1 MRKSARV
8 LVLSFLALLTTVV
21 LGVASAFMAAFA
33 LGAATALIVPGTG
46 TPNANNVALYRQ
58 HATDRFIAPFDP
70 NCTSTN
76 GCALK
81 GIDYPASFWPLG
93 FIGNWCPGYSCD
105 TWNVSVGKGVDALNS
120 ALTNANTGNDSVI
133 VFGYSQGGAVV
144 ASELDKIRNDPAL
157 LAKIAGVVT
166 IGGIENPDGGLW
178 SRLSFIPYLPILN
191 ITPHPAMPV
200 DIDALKGKIYT
211 VGFQY
216 DPVVYATLYWGNP
229 IAFLNALAAFE
240 TVHGYYLTP
249 NGNGPHDPIAYG
261 YTQDELV
268 DQVDCGKHPANCR
281 TDNYGN
287 TYVMI
292 PAKSLPLADL
302 VMSLVPSGLKP
313 IVKPFVDLVT
323 PVLKVIADLGY
334 DWSGD
339 PSVVRPLSIL
349 PFNPFQNWLAVAA
362 NLVVAAV
369 QGVQAFIGDLGKL
382 GVSTVAPDSTQTPSP
397 IRTMSLVG
405 PPSGEEKESLE
416 LPKNGAQV
424 EGQESQNLTHGQT
437 EQLENEGGQAV
448 VENAGVEVEVKQDPV
463 EVKQDP
469 VEVKQDPVEVKQDPV
484 QVKQDP
490 VQVKQDPVEVKQ
502 DPVQVKKDPVEVKQ
516 DPVQV
521 KKDPVEV
528 KKDPEDTKKDV
539 SGGSVSLNFSPK
551 PSTAAGTGGAT
562 GGQQE
567 PTGVAS
573 PTGTESEK
581 AAA

>member
-1 MRKSARV
+1 
-8 LVLSFLALLTTVV
+8 
-21 LGVASAFMAAFA
+21 
-33 LGAATALIVPGTG
+33 
-46 TPNANNVALYRQ
+46 
-58 HATDRFIAPFDP
+58 
-70 NCTSTN
+70 
-76 GCALK
+76 
-81 GIDYPASFWPLG
+81 
-93 FIGNWCPGYSCD
+93 
-105 TWNVSVGKGVDALNS
+105 
-120 ALTNANTGNDSVI
+120 
-133 VFGYSQGGAVV
+133 
-144 ASELDKIRNDPAL
+144 
-157 LAKIAGVVT
+157 
-166 IGGIENPDGGLW
+166 
-178 SRLSFIPYLPILN
+178 
-191 ITPHPAMPV
+191 
-200 DIDALKGKIYT
+200 
-211 VGFQY
+211 
-216 DPVVYATLYWGNP
+216 
-229 IAFLNALAAFE
+229 
-240 TVHGYYLTP
+240 
-249 NGNGPHDPIAYG
+249 
-261 YTQDELV
+261 
-268 DQVDCGKHPANCR
+268 
-281 TDNYGN
+281 
-287 TYVMI
+287 MI
-292 PAKSLPLADL
+292 PAKSLPLTDL

-339 PSVVRPLSIL
+339 PSEVRPLSIL

-416 LPKNGAQV
+416 LSKNGAQV
-424 EGQESQNLTHGQT
+424 EGQESQNLTQGQT

-448 VENAGVEVEVKQDPV
+448 VENAGVEVKQDPWRSSRIRWRSKQDPVEVKQDPVEVKQDPVEVKQDPVEVKQDPV

-490 VQVKQDPVEVKQ
+490 VQVK
-502 DPVQVKKDPVEVKQ
+502 KDPA
-516 DPVQV
+516 
-521 KKDPVEV
+521 EV

-567 PTGVAS
+567 PTGAAS

>member
-105 TWNVSVGKGVDALNS
+105 TWNVSVGAGFFAQNS
-120 ALTNANTGNDSVI
+120 AFTNVNTGNGSVI

-157 LAKIAGVVT
+157 LAKIAGAVT

-178 SRLSFIPYLPILN
+178 ARLGFIPYVPILN

-229 IAFLNALAAFE
+229 ISFLNALAALE

-249 NGNGPHDPIAYG
+249 NGNGPNDPIAYG
-261 YTQDELV
+261 YSEAELA
-268 DQVDCGKHPANCR
+268 DQMDCGKHPANCR
-281 TDNYGN
+281 KDKYGN

-292 PAKSLPLADL
+292 PAKSLPLTDF
-302 VMSLVPSGLKP
+302 VMSLVPSALKP
-313 IVKPFVDLVT
+313 IIKPFVDLVT

-334 DWSGD
+334 DFSGD

-349 PFNPFQNWLAVAA
+349 PFNPFQNWFAVAA
-362 NLVVAAV
+362 NLVVAGV
-369 QGVQAFIGDLGKL
+369 QGVQAFISDLGKL
-382 GVSTVAPDSTQTPSP
+382 GAGAGTVAPDSTQTPSP

-416 LPKNGAQV
+416 LSKNGAQV
-424 EGQESQNLTHGQT
+424 EGQESQNLTQGQT
-437 EQLENEGGQAV
+437 EQLENEGVQAV
-448 VENAGVEVEVKQDPV
+448 VENAG
-463 EVKQDP
+463 
-469 VEVKQDPVEVKQDPV
+469 VEVKQDPV

-490 VQVKQDPVEVKQ
+490 VQVKQDPVQ
-502 DPVQVKKDPVEVKQ
+502 I
-516 DPVQV
+516 

>member
-8 LVLSFLALLTTVV
+8 LVLSFLAFLTTVV

-46 TPNANNVALYRQ
+46 TPNANNVADYLS
-58 HATDRFIAPFDP
+58 HATDRYIKPFDP

-120 ALTNANTGNDSVI
+120 ALTNVNTGNGSVI

-178 SRLSFIPYLPILN
+178 SRLSFIPYVPILN

-200 DIDALKGKIYT
+200 DIAALKGKFYT

-216 DPVVYATLYWGNP
+216 DPVVYAPLYWGNP
-229 IAFLNALAAFE
+229 ISFLNALAAFE

-281 TDNYGN
+281 TDKYGN

-292 PAKSLPLADL
+292 PAKSLPLADV

-349 PFNPFQNWLAVAA
+349 PFNPFQNWIAVAA
-362 NLVVAAV
+362 KLVVAAV
-369 QGVQAFIGDLGKL
+369 QGIQAFIGDLGNV
-382 GVSTVAPDSTQTPSP
+382 GASTVAPDSTQTPSLM
-397 IRTMSLVG
+397 RTMSLVG
-405 PPSGEEKESLE
+405 PQSGEEKQSLE
-416 LPKNGAQV
+416 LSKNGAEAQ
-424 EGQESQNLTHGQT
+424 GQESQNLTQGQT
-437 EQLENEGGQAV
+437 EQLQNEGAEPLVDKSGVALQQDP
-448 VENAGVEVEVKQDPV
+448 VEVQQDPVEVKQDPV

-484 QVKQDP
+484 
-490 VQVKQDPVEVKQ
+490 EVKQ
-502 DPVQVKKDPVEVKQ
+502 
-516 DPVQV
+516 
-521 KKDPVEV
+521 DPVEV
-528 KKDPEDTKKDV
+528 KKDPEETKKDA
-539 SGGSVSLNFSPK
+539 SGGSVSLKFSPK
-551 PSTAAGTGGAT
+551 PSTAARTGGTT
-562 GGQQE
+562 GGQQD
-567 PTGVAS
+567 PTGAAS

>member
-93 FIGNWCPGYSCD
+93 FIGNWCPGYSCH
-105 TWNVSVGKGVDALNS
+105 NSYVSVGQGVDALNA
-120 ALTNANTGNDSVI
+120 ALTNVNTGNGSVI

-166 IGGIENPDGGLW
+166 IGGIEIPDGGLW
-178 SRLSFIPYLPILN
+178 SRLSFIPYVPILN

-200 DIDALKGKIYT
+200 DIAALKGKFYT

-216 DPVVYATLYWGNP
+216 DPVVYAPLYWGNP
-229 IAFLNALAAFE
+229 ISFLNALAAFE

-249 NGNGPHDPIAYG
+249 TGNGPHDPIAYG

-281 TDNYGN
+281 TDKYGN

-292 PAKSLPLADL
+292 PAKSLPLADV

-313 IVKPFVDLVT
+313 IIKPFVDLVT

-334 DWSGD
+334 DFSGD

-349 PFNPFQNWLAVAA
+349 PFNPFQNWFAVAA
-362 NLVVAAV
+362 NLVVAGV
-369 QGVQAFIGDLGKL
+369 QGVQAFISDLGKL
-382 GVSTVAPDSTQTPSP
+382 GAGAGTVAPDSTQTPSP
-397 IRTMSLVG
+397 IWTMSLVG

-416 LPKNGAQV
+416 LSKNGAQV
-424 EGQESQNLTHGQT
+424 EGQESQNLTQGQT

-484 QVKQDP
+484 E
-490 VQVKQDPVEVKQ
+490 VKQDPVEVKK
-502 DPVQVKKDPVEVKQ
+502 DPVQ
-516 DPVQV
+516 
-521 KKDPVEV
+521 V

-551 PSTAAGTGGAT
+551 PSTAARTGGAT

-567 PTGVAS
+567 PTGAAS

>member
-1 MRKSARV
+1 MRRSARV
-8 LVLSFLALLTTVV
+8 LVLSFLAFLTTVV

-46 TPNANNVALYRQ
+46 TPNANNVADYLS
-58 HATDRFIAPFDP
+58 HATDRYIKPFDP

-120 ALTNANTGNDSVI
+120 ALTNANTGNGSVI

-178 SRLSFIPYLPILN
+178 SRLSFIPSLPILT

-200 DIDALKGKIYT
+200 DIAALKGKFYT

-216 DPVVYATLYWGNP
+216 DPVVYAPLYWGNP
-229 IAFLNALAAFE
+229 ISFLNALAAFE
-240 TVHGYYLTP
+240 TVHGSYLTP
-249 NGNGPHDPIAYG
+249 NGNGAHDPIAYG

-281 TDNYGN
+281 TDKYGN

-302 VMSLVPSGLKP
+302 VMSLVPSGLNT
-313 IVKPFVDLVT
+313 IVNPFVDLGQT
-323 PVLKVIADLGY
+323 VLKVTADLGY

-382 GVSTVAPDSTQTPSP
+382 GTSTVAPNSTQTPSP

-416 LPKNGAQV
+416 LSKNGAQV
-424 EGQESQNLTHGQT
+424 EGQESQNLTQGQT

-448 VENAGVEVEVKQDPV
+448 GENAGVEVKQDPVEVKQDPVEVKQDPVEVKQDPVEVKQDPV

-490 VQVKQDPVEVKQ
+490 VEVKQ
-502 DPVQVKKDPVEVKQ
+502 DPL
-516 DPVQV
+516 
-521 KKDPVEV
+521 EV
-528 KKDPEDTKKDV
+528 KKDPEDSKKDV
-539 SGGSVSLNFSPK
+539 SGGRVSLNFSPK

-567 PTGVAS
+567 PTGEAS
-573 PTGTESEK
+573 PTGP
-581 AAA
+581 

>member
-120 ALTNANTGNDSVI
+120 ALTNVNTGNGSVI

-178 SRLSFIPYLPILN
+178 SRLSFIPYVPILN

-200 DIDALKGKIYT
+200 DIAALKGKLYT

-216 DPVVYATLYWGNP
+216 DPVVYAPLYWGNP

-369 QGVQAFIGDLGKL
+369 QGIQAFIGDLGKL
-382 GVSTVAPDSTQTPSP
+382 GASTVAPDSTQTPSLM
-397 IRTMSLVG
+397 RTMSLVG
-405 PPSGEEKESLE
+405 PQSGEEKQSLE
-416 LPKNGAQV
+416 LSKNGAEAQ
-424 EGQESQNLTHGQT
+424 GQESQNLTHGQT

>member
-46 TPNANNVALYRQ
+46 TPNANNVADYLS
-58 HATDRFIAPFDP
+58 HATDRFIAPFVKDP
-70 NCTSTN
+70 TTPPPGQPLCTSTN
-76 GCALK
+76 DCALK

-93 FIGNWCPGYSCD
+93 LIGNWCPGYSCD

-120 ALTNANTGNDSVI
+120 ALTNVNTGNGSVI

-178 SRLSFIPYLPILN
+178 SRHSFIPYVPILN

-200 DIDALKGKIYT
+200 DIAALKGKFYT

-216 DPVVYATLYWGNP
+216 DPVVYGPLYWGNP
-229 IAFLNALAAFE
+229 ISFLNALAAFE

-249 NGNGPHDPIAYG
+249 NGNGLNDPIAYG
-261 YTQDELV
+261 YTEKELA

-281 TDNYGN
+281 TDRNGN

-349 PFNPFQNWLAVAA
+349 PFNPFQNWIAVAA
-362 NLVVAAV
+362 KLVVAAV
-369 QGVQAFIGDLGKL
+369 QGIQAFIGDLGNV
-382 GVSTVAPDSTQTPSP
+382 GASTVAPDSTQTPSLM
-397 IRTMSLVG
+397 RTMSLVG
-405 PPSGEEKESLE
+405 PQSGEEKQSLE
-416 LPKNGAQV
+416 LSKNGAEAQ
-424 EGQESQNLTHGQT
+424 GQESQNLTQGQT
-437 EQLENEGGQAV
+437 EQLQNEGAEPLVDKSGVAV
-448 VENAGVEVEVKQDPV
+448 QQDPVEVKQDPV

-484 QVKQDP
+484 
-490 VQVKQDPVEVKQ
+490 EVKQ
-502 DPVQVKKDPVEVKQ
+502 
-516 DPVQV
+516 
-521 KKDPVEV
+521 DPVEV
-528 KKDPEDTKKDV
+528 KKDPE
-539 SGGSVSLNFSPK
+539 
-551 PSTAAGTGGAT
+551 
-562 GGQQE
+562 
-567 PTGVAS
+567 
-573 PTGTESEK
+573 
-581 AAA
+581 